1 MLTLFYH
8 NFTGK
13 KTIDQLDTLKL
24 AILKRLYF
32 SHPQSIA
39 ELSSSIGK
47 SVPNITSAINQLQDA
62 GFIKNGGLAPS
73 TGGRRA
79 AQFIPN
85 TQQLRMVLSIAID
98 QFYTSIAIV
107 DFNNNY
113 RTPIRTEAIDLQA
126 SDAYLKLV
134 QLIEST
140 LSESDPSL
148 IFGIGITIPG
158 FVDSQTGKNHS
169 YPSDSEFYNLTIHIE
184 RKFNLPTFV
193 ENDSSAIA
201 IAEHRFGQ
209 AQEAKDVMVVNLNW
223 GVGLGMIMDN
233 MLYRGHSGYAGEFS
247 HIPLSNLN
255 KLCSCGK
262 KGCLEV
268 EASLVAAVEFASQ
281 RLASG
286 EESSLRAIFVRDQI
300 ISGDQLLDAAIQ
312 GDQLAIEAL
321 KRIGHMLGKGIATLI
336 HIVNPQLVVISGRG
350 AKAKN
355 ILLPQIQ
362 SAVLEFSIHRLSKHT
377 KIAFS
382 ETPSIQLL
390 GSTCICILQADK
402 KIYNTKLTKV

>member
-1 MLTLFYH
+1 M
-8 NFTGK
+8 
-13 KTIDQLDTLKL
+13 DTLKL

-39 ELSSSIGK
+39 ELSNSIGK
-47 SVPNITSAINQLQDA
+47 SVPNITGAVNQLQEA

-85 TQQLRMVLSIAID
+85 PEQLRMVLSIAID

-107 DFNNNY
+107 DFNNDY
-113 RTPIRTEAIDLQA
+113 RTAVRTEAIDLQA
-126 SDAYLKLV
+126 HDAYLRLV

-158 FVDSQTGKNHS
+158 FVDSKTGKNHS
-169 YPSDSEFYNLTIHIE
+169 YPSDSEFYNLRIHIE
-184 RKFNLPTFV
+184 QQFKLPTFV

-201 IAEHRFGQ
+201 IAEHRFGR
-209 AQEAKDVMVVNLNW
+209 AKTMKDVMVVNLNW

-233 MLYRGHSGYAGEFS
+233 LLYRGHSGYAGEFS

-281 RLASG
+281 SLARG
-286 EESSLRAIFVRDQI
+286 EESSLRAIFVRDQK
-300 ISGDQLLDAAIQ
+300 ISGDLLLEAAIQ

-350 AKAKN
+350 AKAKD

-382 ETPSIQLL
+382 ETQNIQLL
-390 GSTCICILQADK
+390 GSTCISILHADK
-402 KIYNTKLTKV
+402 KIYNKKLTKV